1 MVKLYYTCSSSGAAC
16 FVAAYVAQLSSL
28 ESEQVDMATHT
39 TTLGFRKRDYYDINP
54 RGSVPCLVLDDR
66 TVLSETVSILTCIGA
81 LDRSNSVLA
90 PLGTAAYF
98 LTLDLLSFI
107 SSELHALVA
116 SLFNPSLDD
125 AQRASLRAKLCLKL
139 SYIEK
144 NIFEDGCRFLVN
156 GTYSVA
162 DSYLYT
168 VLTWVPFAFRGVSEE
183 QATLAEYPRILEYM
197 EAIESI
203 PQVQEALAHM
213 EANPSH
219 VIPGNADLSTHSHM
233 QRLP

>member
-28 ESEQVDMATHT
+28 ETEQVDMATHT

-66 TVLSETVSILTCIGA
+66 TVLAETVSILVCIGT
-81 LDRSNSVLA
+81 LDKSNAVMA
-90 PLGTAAYF
+90 PAGTTAYF

-107 SSELHALVA
+107 ATELHALIA
-116 SLFNPSLDD
+116 NLFNPSLDD
-125 AQRASLRAKLCLKL
+125 AQRAPLRAKLCLKL
-139 SYIEK
+139 AYIEN

-162 DSYLYT
+162 DAYLYT
-168 VLTWVPFAFRGVSEE
+168 VLTWIPFAFRGSPEE
-183 QATLAEYPRILEYM
+183 QAALAEYPRIVEYM
-197 EAIESI
+197 EAIEGI

-213 EANPSH
+213 ESNPSR
-219 VIPGNADLSTHSHM
+219 VNAGPPPSHA
-233 QRLP
+233 QRSP